1 MCLCAKYIMNLL
13 CSCKYVKK
21 EKFVLFFKW
30 LAKRFRFYKFILL
43 LCYNPLNTHKI
54 HAVCVFLLK
63 IMRVNF
69 SFLPQEGVATR
80 MKKILLAAVGS
91 TSIDQL
97 FFNLRSLGYEILHV
111 ENLEEIPCGAGIADI
126 GVILGEPVF
135 LANLLPPF
143 GVEIPVIVLLEANA
157 VDFKEVRLCSGRY
170 LYKEA
175 PAALLDTVIKGVLLQ
190 AKGEA
195 LTVDLFPHERFQGSL
210 CADSKSGCLRAS
222 CSTSK
227 KLLLFIEEILDSM
240 GESVVLTDL
249 QRNVVTV
256 NKKYLETFDVQRRL
270 TLYGRDYLDVA
281 RSVLASSIVMQE
293 DAIDQLACDFDFG
306 TGRTENRF
314 LLGADGRSQK
324 VQVRHEVFP
333 SVGHIR
339 YIKNLDEIQGIGGLL
354 NEGFLGADILEQC
367 PIGFILV
374 DSKDWTVQL
383 ANRQAREL
391 LGIEEASEV
400 IGCSWRETIDLF
412 LGRHRIDY
420 SEEEKNQRFF
430 LDAHKNSGFENL
442 EEYHLQKEDGT
453 SRWVLGNTALIRGL
467 DGQVVAAILAIQDIT
482 EVKKREEKLS
492 IQATH
497 DGLTLLPN
505 RALLNDRFE
514 MDLARARRE
523 QRSGALMFID
533 LDNFKQINDVYGHD
547 VGDNILMI
555 VAERLKGE
563 VRSYDTVARIGGDE
577 FCVLLPNV
585 ESLDILKHLA
595 ERIRESLTK
604 PCCVAGWSLTMT
616 ASIGI
621 ACYPHDGDSLGE
633 IMKAADVAMYEAKTS
648 GKNMWCFCSNPME
661 ILPAVPW
668 GIKSDV
674 KEETP

>member
-1 MCLCAKYIMNLL
+1 M
-13 CSCKYVKK
+13 
-21 EKFVLFFKW
+21 
-30 LAKRFRFYKFILL
+30 
-43 LCYNPLNTHKI
+43 
-54 HAVCVFLLK
+54 
-63 IMRVNF
+63 
-69 SFLPQEGVATR
+69 R
-80 MKKILLAAVGS
+80 MKKVLLSAVGS
-91 TSIDQL
+91 ASIDQL
-97 FFNLRSLGYEILHV
+97 FFNLESLGYVVLHV
-111 ENLEEIPCGAGIADI
+111 ENLEEIPCGVEIADI
-126 GVILGEPVF
+126 GVILGEPAF
-135 LANLLPPF
+135 LADLLPPF
-143 GVEIPVIVLLEANA
+143 GVEIPVIVLLEANS
-157 VDFKEVRLCSGRY
+157 VDFKEVGACAGRY
-170 LYKEA
+170 LYKDA
-175 PAALLDTVIKGVLLQ
+175 PIALLDAVIKGVLQ
-190 AKGEA
+190 QVKGEA
-195 LTVDLFPHERFQGSL
+195 LSVDLFPHERFQGSL
-210 CADSKSGCLRAS
+210 CADSTSDCLRAS

-227 KLLLFIEEILDSM
+227 KLLAFIEEILDSM
-240 GESVVLTDL
+240 EESVVLTDL
-249 QRNVVTV
+249 QRKIVTV
-256 NKKYLETFDVQRRL
+256 NKKYLESFNVQKRS

-281 RSVLASSIVMQE
+281 RSVLASSIAMQG
-293 DAIDQLACDFDFG
+293 DVIDQLMCDFGFG
-306 TGRTENRF
+306 AGRTENRF
-314 LLGADGRSQK
+314 LHGADGRSQK
-324 VQVRHEVFP
+324 VQVHHKVFP

-339 YIKNLDEIQGIGGLL
+339 YIKNLDESQGIGGLL
-354 NEGFLGADILEQC
+354 NEGFFGGEILEQC
-367 PIGFILV
+367 PIGFLLV

-412 LGRHRIDY
+412 LDRHRIDC
-420 SEEEKNQRFF
+420 SEEKKSGIFF
-430 LDAHKNSGFENL
+430 LDAQKDGGFENL
-442 EEYHLQKEDGT
+442 EEYHLQKEDGS

-467 DGQVVAAILAIQDIT
+467 DGHVVAAILAIQDIT

-497 DGLTLLPN
+497 DALTLLPN

-533 LDNFKQINDVYGHD
+533 LDNFKQINDDYGHD
-547 VGDNILMI
+547 VGDHVLMV

-563 VRSYDTVARIGGDE
+563 VRNYDTVARIGGDE

-585 ESLDILKHLA
+585 ESLDILKNLA

-648 GKNMWCFCSNPME
+648 GKNMWCFCSNLME

-674 KEETP
+674 KEETL